1 MTHTTVITG
10 ASGGIGSAV
19 ARRLAVPGAHLVL
32 VGRSPD
38 RLAATSAVVADA
50 GAQPHCVIVDL
61 REPDAV
67 DVLRTAVPDADALVC
82 CAGGGGRARPA
93 ADLGV
98 DDWSQ
103 ALRTNLDTAV
113 IAVTAFLPG
122 MIRRRRGSMV
132 LLGSDAGH
140 ANSDASA
147 PYATAKAAV
156 AALAHHLAARTA
168 RDGVRVN
175 VVAPGTVRTPR
186 IAELGP
192 DILADLAATHPIGR
206 IGTPDEVASL
216 IAFLLSPDADW
227 ITGELVAPG
236 GRGLR

>member
-10 ASGGIGSAV
+10 ASGAIGSAV
-19 ARRLAVPGAHLVL
+19 ARRLAVPDAHLVL

-38 RLAATSAVVADA
+38 RLAATAAVVAEA
-50 GAQPHCVIVDL
+50 GAQPRCVTVDL
-61 REPDAV
+61 RYPDAV
-67 DVLRTAVPDADALVC
+67 DVLRASVPDVDALVC
-82 CAGGGGRARPA
+82 CAGGGGRPRPV
-93 ADLGV
+93 ADLAV
-98 DDWSQ
+98 DDWSH
-103 ALRTNLDTAV
+103 ALRTNLDTTV
-113 IAVTAFLPG
+113 TAVTAFLPG
-122 MIRRRRGSMV
+122 MIRRRTGSVV
-132 LLGSDAGH
+132 LVGSDAGH
-140 ANSDASA
+140 AGSDASA

-168 RDGVRVN
+168 HDGVRVN

-186 IAELGP
+186 IDDLGP
-192 DILADLAATHPIGR
+192 GVLADLAATHPIGR